1 MHESHQDS
9 DVCADA
15 DELCRTSAA
24 QPVTACEAFRRVLAE
39 RPGPRRI
46 VQLTGRFATEAVN
59 GSDSELARF
68 MSAEVIGR
76 GHVLRLLLA
85 RPASQG
91 SGARPHMA
99 RVAAQGARIRVTA
112 GPLPNLA
119 SLAAEL
125 ALVHTGSLRNGGP
138 RIMVV
143 HREATAALQQIQQ
156 TLWDHAEELPP
167 PRRTGRPVQLDPAQ
181 LQVLRMLGSGMKDD
195 AAARQMN
202 VSVRTYRRHVAT
214 ILRALGVST
223 RFEAGLSA
231 AELGL
236 LMERQKPKRSP
247 ELPRDLYRSF
257 TPQCG

>member
-1 MHESHQDS
+1 
-9 DVCADA
+9 
-15 DELCRTSAA
+15 
-24 QPVTACEAFRRVLAE
+24 RRVLTE

-46 VQLTGRFATEAVN
+46 VQLTGRFAIEAVK
-59 GSDSELARF
+59 GSDSELSRF

-85 RPASQG
+85 RPATRAP
-91 SGARPHMA
+91 GARPNMA
-99 RVAAQGARIRVTA
+99 RVATQGARIRVTA

-119 SLAAEL
+119 SLASEL
-125 ALVHTGSLRNGGP
+125 ALVHTGNTRETGP
-138 RIMVV
+138 RILVV

-156 TLWDHAEELPP
+156 TLWDHAEELLLTRPAGP
-167 PRRTGRPVQLDPAQ
+167 PVQLDPAQ

-214 ILRALGVST
+214 ILKTLGVST
-223 RFEAGLSA
+223 RFEAGLNA

-236 LMERQKPKRSP
+236 LMERQKPKRAP
-247 ELPRDLYRSF
+247 ELPRGLYRSF